1 MKAKIICVANQK
13 GGVGKSVTATNTAW
27 FLASKKNKVLLID
40 LDGQRNSSEATGAP
54 TDKDSA
60 YLLFEGEC
68 PAPFP
73 TPSGVHALSSS
84 KRMHNADALPL
95 AQSLEAFKSAV
106 AKYSDEYDFIIID
119 TPPSLGSRL
128 TAALAVATDVV
139 IPIEC
144 SRSSIRGLKDLED
157 TIHAVKVAINSN
169 LKISAVVVNF
179 FRWTTKH
186 KKIFEFIKSH
196 ESYKS
201 LVIETPLI
209 QSEYIE
215 TYFENGDMIW
225 KKSKEGGQRK
235 AAQNIVSVLQ
245 TIIEKII

>member
-27 FLASKKNKVLLID
+27 FLSSMEKKVLLID
-40 LDGQRNSSEATGAP
+40 LDGQRNSSEAAGAP
-54 TDKDSA
+54 TDIDSA
-60 YLLFEGEC
+60 YLLFEGRT
-68 PAPFP
+68 P
-73 TPSGVHALSSS
+73 TPFTTKSGVHALSSS
-84 KRMHNADALPL
+84 KKMHNADALPL
-95 AQSLEAFKSAV
+95 TQTLEAFKTAI
-106 AKYSDEYDFIIID
+106 ARYSEQYDFIVID

-157 TIHAVKVAINSN
+157 TIYAVKATMNSK

-179 FRWTTKH
+179 FRWTNKH
-186 KKIFEFIKSH
+186 KQIFDFIKNH
-196 ESYKS
+196 EAYRP
-201 LVIETPLI
+201 LIIDTPLI

-215 TYFENGDMIW
+215 TYFENGSMIW

-235 AAQNIVSVLQ
+235 AAQNIVCVLQ
-245 TIIEKII
+245 TITDKII